1 MALAFDASAI
11 KAFTAG
17 SPVTFSHTCTGSDRI
32 LIVFV
37 WDTAGTSHGTTGVT
51 YNGVSMTQ
59 IGTAQTHPTTG
70 VSSTSAWYLIAP
82 ATGSNTI
89 SIATTTAGSTA
100 AVAMSYTGAKQSGQP
115 DSNAKN
121 SYNTTAHTT
130 WSLSTT
136 VVASNCWLAAGMVD
150 DSNAPTAGASTT
162 MRQNSASG
170 FGGFDSNGTVST
182 GSQTLNFAFSS
193 SGKQTG
199 IIVSI
204 APSVATATT
213 NPAFLL
219 NFI

>member
-1 MALAFDASAI
+1 MALAFDASSI

-17 SPVTFSHTCTGSDRI
+17 SPVTLSHTCTGSNRI

-37 WDTAGTSHGTTGVT
+37 FDSAGSTHGTTGVT
-51 YNGVSMTQ
+51 YNGVAMTQ
-59 IGTAQTHPTTG
+59 IGTAQTYPSG
-70 VSSTSAWYLIAP
+70 AVSSTSAWYLIAP
-82 ATGSNTI
+82 ATGVNTI
-89 SIATTTAGSTA
+89 SVATTTASSTSIIS
-100 AVAMSYTGAKQSGQP
+100 MSYTGAKQSGQP
-115 DSNAKN
+115 DSSFKDL
-121 SYNTTAHTT
+121 YNTTGHTT

-136 VVASNCWLAAGMVD
+136 VVASNCWLVAGMVD
-150 DSNAPTAGASTT
+150 DSNAPTAGSGTT
-162 MRQNSASG
+162 MRQNSGSG

-182 GSQTLNFAFSS
+182 GSQTLNFSFSS

-204 APSVATATT
+204 APSVAAATT